1 MKPHRLLQVGEQL
14 KRGLSEIFSLNRE
27 EFGSYLLTV
36 TEVRLPRDLRSARVW
51 VSVYGENEKRQEAI
65 RLLSRLSGR
74 IRHLLAGRVNLKR
87 VPELNFILDETL
99 DTAERIDFLL
109 KKSGIQDNR
118 EVEENNLNEYQ
129 SGTDS

>member
-1 MKPHRLLQVGEQL
+1 MKPYRLQQVGEQL

-36 TEVRLPRDLRSARVW
+36 TEVRLPRDLKTARVW
-51 VSVYGENEKRQEAI
+51 VSVYGEGEKRQEAI

-87 VPELNFILDETL
+87 VPELIFILDETL

-109 KKSGIQDNR
+109 KESGIQDNR

>member
-1 MKPHRLLQVGEQL
+1 MKPYRLQQVGEQI
-14 KRGLSEIFSLNRE
+14 KRGLSEIFNLNRE
-27 EFGSYLLTV
+27 EFGSYLLTI
-36 TEVRLPRDLRSARVW
+36 TEVRLPRDLRTAKVW
-51 VSVYGENEKRQEAI
+51 VSVYGESEKRLEAI

-87 VPELNFILDETL
+87 VPELIFILDETL

-109 KKSGIQDNR
+109 KESGIQDNH
-118 EVEENNLNEYQ
+118 EVEKNNLNEYQ